1 MQQTPQFMLDPRHIQ
16 VIVSQPDVVG
26 AEVAATSAPDKT
38 IALMYGMV
46 SYLSIIPLSLLD
58 KDKLGWNV
66 TSS

>member
-1 MQQTPQFMLDPRHIQ
+1 MGAD
-16 VIVSQPDVVG
+16 

-66 TSS
+66 ASS

>member
-1 MQQTPQFMLDPRHIQ
+1 MQQTPQFLDPRHIQ
-16 VIVSQPDVVG
+16 VIVSLPDVAG

-38 IALMYGMV
+38 IALMYCIV
-46 SYLSIIPLSLLD
+46 SYLSTIPLSLLD